1 MRENS
6 QEFRIA
12 SMYRALAVS
21 RNGFYAWLGREESK
35 HDREDTRL
43 GALIRGIYDDNR
55 FVYGAPRIHK
65 ALQKA
70 GETCSRKRVARIMR
84 RMKLRSKATRRYRV
98 KTTDSKHEHPI
109 APDLLKRNFTA
120 SAPNR
125 VWVSDI
131 TYIGTDEGW
140 LYLAVVMDLFSRK
153 IVGWSMSSGMDV
165 SLVLAA
171 LDMAVEGRRPAPGCI
186 FHSDRGSQYAS
197 ADFRAALAVPGLVAS
212 MSRSGNCYDN
222 AAAES
227 LHHTVKTEC
236 VLHHDYATRDEA
248 RACVFDYIESFYNR
262 RRMHSSI
269 GYHSPEQFELA
280 HTG

>member
-6 QEFRIA
+6 QEFRVA
-12 SMYRALAVS
+12 SMCRALAVS
-21 RNGFYAWLGREESK
+21 RSGFYAWLGREESK

-212 MSRSGNCYDN
+212 MS
-222 AAAES
+222 
-227 LHHTVKTEC
+227 
-236 VLHHDYATRDEA
+236 
-248 RACVFDYIESFYNR
+248 
-262 RRMHSSI
+262 
-269 GYHSPEQFELA
+269 
-280 HTG
+280 